1 MPDYNQIFDG
11 AQPITKREF
20 EDWHRQTVLEMILE
34 KPNLSVGWAAKVL
47 NYFLK
52 TTVNVAGFGRPDLIK
67 WIHPLVDKGLWEG
80 IEDAYKGRRDILE
93 KTHYRQKV
101 KDIVTYNDYQTIIEG
116 MEIIAQER
124 GYLLIE
130 VEEFWKERCNEK
142 F

>member
-1 MPDYNQIFDG
+1 MPDYTQIFDG
-11 AQPITKREF
+11 EQPITKHEF
-20 EDWHRQTVLEMILE
+20 ENWHRQTVLEMIIE

-52 TTVNVAGFGRPDLIK
+52 TTVNIAGFGRPDLIK
-67 WIHPLVDKGLWEG
+67 WIHPLVDNGLWEG
-80 IEDAYKGRRDILE
+80 IEDAYKDRRDILE